1 MTRRVCSS
9 KARSSPPRQ
18 LDAPNGFAYPAVIQ
32 TTDGLVHL
40 TYTWERLR
48 IKHVVIDPE
57 KLRLHPIDNGVWPTE
72 QQRDR
77 L

>member
-1 MTRRVCSS
+1 MLVLGTQVFNMM
-9 KARSSPPRQ
+9 ARP
-18 LDAPNGFAYPAVIQ
+18 LVIQ

-40 TYTWERLR
+40 TYTWQRLR

-57 KLRLHPIDNGVWPTE
+57 KLRLAPIENGVWPTE
-72 QQRDR
+72 QQHDR